1 MPTTSVLSYP
11 FRPFFL
17 LCALYAVAL
26 LLGWLG
32 LLFLGWPVTGE
43 ISPLRWHA
51 HEILFGLIPAAIAGF
66 MLTAMAN
73 WTGRP
78 ALRGRGLAA
87 LVGLWVIA
95 RLSMWLTHSV
105 PGAVAVVFDVGF
117 LAVLTA
123 YCAVVIIRA
132 GNHRNLVMVA
142 VLLVLTVVC
151 AFSHAGIWLDDA
163 MLARQAQ
170 LLGVYLVMLLIVLIG
185 GRIIPSFSGNWLA
198 QQGRDRR
205 VVRSHPVIDAVA
217 IISIVVLAISELIG
231 HGVTTGALALL
242 AALANTLRLV
252 GWSGWH
258 CWRNPLLWILHLGY
272 AWIIIALLLRSLSV
286 SLAGVP
292 DVAWLHAAGVGA
304 MGTMLL
310 GVMTR
315 VALGHT
321 GRALVLPPG
330 AIWIYLLITAAAML
344 RVGSALALLDYRW
357 ALAVSGIAWIGA
369 FGLFLALYWGI
380 LTGPRPD
387 GRPD

>member
-1 MPTTSVLSYP
+1 MATNVLAYP

-17 LCALYAVAL
+17 LCASYAVIL

-66 MLTAMAN
+66 LLTAIAN

-78 ALRGRGLAA
+78 ALRGRGLMV

-95 RLSMWLTHSV
+95 RLAMWLTHSM
-105 PGAVAVVFDVGF
+105 PAAVVVTLDVGF
-117 LAVLTA
+117 LAALTG
-123 YCAVVIIRA
+123 YCASVIIA
-132 GNHRNLVMVA
+132 SGSFRNLVMVA
-142 VLLVLTVVC
+142 VLLALTLAC
-151 AFSHAGIWLDDA
+151 ALSHAGFWREDA
-163 MLARQAQ
+163 ALALYAQ
-170 LLGVYLVMLLIVLIG
+170 LAGVYLVMLLIVLIG
-185 GRIIPSFSGNWLA
+185 GRIIPNFSGNWLA

-205 VVRSHPVIDAVA
+205 VVRSHSGLDAVA
-217 IISIVVLAISELIG
+217 IISIVALAISELAG
-231 HGVTTGALALL
+231 HALTTSSLALI
-242 AALANTLRLV
+242 AAIANTLRLL

-258 CWRNPLLWILHLGY
+258 CWGNPLLWVLHLGY
-272 AWIIIALLLRSLSV
+272 AWIIVALLLRSLAV
-286 SLAGVP
+286 SLAAVP

-330 AIWIYLLITAAAML
+330 GIWIYALITAAAVL
-344 RVGSALALLDYRW
+344 RVGSALTLLDDRW
-357 ALAVSGIAWIGA
+357 ALAVAGIAWIGA
-369 FGLFLALYWGI
+369 FGLFLVLYWGI
-380 LTGPRPD
+380 LTEPRPD
-387 GRPD
+387 GRPG